1 MEKRLIRVFVSATS
15 DLEPEREVIGEALA
29 RFPVPLGWEIKR
41 TALPGEQV
49 PAAVDEVRRS
59 DFFLFML
66 GADITAPTGAEL
78 EAAVEAGIPMLPL
91 VKRVTHTLA
100 ARFFWHGAALA
111 WAQFETAEEL
121 RRLVVDFLARALVEN
136 PVRYGLS
143 ADEYGAL
150 SQYLQ
155 GCEERQEVQPG
166 VAGKGKEP
174 AGAERGAVIIGGAA
188 AKRG

>member
-49 PAAVDEVRRS
+49 PAAIEEVRRS

-78 EAAVEAGIPMLPL
+78 EAAVEAGVNL
-91 VKRVTHTLA
+91 VKQQGL
-100 ARFFWHGAALA
+100 
-111 WAQFETAEEL
+111 
-121 RRLVVDFLARALVEN
+121 LVR
-136 PVRYGLS
+136 S
-143 ADEYGAL
+143 
-150 SQYLQ
+150 
-155 GCEERQEVQPG
+155 
-166 VAGKGKEP
+166 
-174 AGAERGAVIIGGAA
+174 VIIPQLHPEMR
-188 AKRG
+188 AKIV